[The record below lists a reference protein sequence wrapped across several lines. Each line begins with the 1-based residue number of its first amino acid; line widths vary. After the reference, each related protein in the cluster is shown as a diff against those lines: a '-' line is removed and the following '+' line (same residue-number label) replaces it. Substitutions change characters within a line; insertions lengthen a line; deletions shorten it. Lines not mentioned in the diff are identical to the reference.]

1 MIKRKTFKINNINK
15 FINKY
20 DKKLVFINN
29 IKIFTDTTFLE
40 SRILKNCK
48 FEIKKEITQEWFTI
62 SNNLQEIF
70 FIETKNIISLKMV
83 KIYNEE
89 KLLARRLIVNESI
102 EIDYNKN

>member
-1 MIKRKTFKINNINK
+1 MIKRKNFKINNINK

-48 FEIKKEITQEWFTI
+48 FEIKKEINQEWLTI
-62 SNNLQEIF
+62 ANNLQELF
-70 FIETKNIISLKMV
+70 FIKIKNISSLKMV
-83 KIYNEE
+83 KIYNE
-89 KLLARRLIVNESI
+89 KRLLTRRLIVNESI
-102 EIDYNKN
+102 EIDYIKE